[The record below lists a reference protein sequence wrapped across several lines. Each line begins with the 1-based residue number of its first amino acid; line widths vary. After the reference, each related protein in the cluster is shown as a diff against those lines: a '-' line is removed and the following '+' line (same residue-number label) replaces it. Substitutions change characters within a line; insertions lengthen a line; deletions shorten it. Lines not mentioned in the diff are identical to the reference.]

1 LPHVTQLH
9 ADDPRRVG
17 RYRLSGRIEGMPF
30 DEPVYLARTID
41 GSEVTITLVG
51 GDWVADG
58 AARDRFTA
66 EATAARRVA
75 PFCAARILGAG
86 FDGGDAFL
94 VSDYVSGPSL
104 REFVIEEGPWEG
116 DDLQALAIGMAT
128 GLAAIHQAG
137 LVHGEFGPDHVVLGV
152 DGPRVIEYGIT
163 PPYGA
168 ATPAA
173 DLRAWAFTVLYAAA
187 GGPAVPADLEML
199 PEPLRTLATECMST
213 GPGDR
218 PTARSIVLELL
229 GDTDPPAGV
238 LGEGSRRS
246 ARAAA
251 RPEPEPQPRPGPGPR
266 RNPPRRAVTIWWAI
280 GIAVCIAAIAVAVRA
295 AQNGSSPQA
304 ATTKPAP
311 TNQPGGRTSGSD
323 RPRGSPGPTPTIPA
337 LLGGNWAG
345 QVTQTSPAGTVIV
358 NVQMSLTPGTSGG
371 TIHYSGTTTNFSCSD
386 ALSLV
391 SDLGSTLTMNQAT
404 IKGPCQPGQVTLTPG
419 LGGTLQFSFKGQ
431 GGPGQPPPATGRL
444 TKL

>member
-1 LPHVTQLH
+1 LPHLTQLH

-17 RYRLSGRIEGMPF
+17 RYRLSGRIEGMPV
-30 DEPVYLARTID
+30 DGPVYLARTID

-51 GDWVADG
+51 GDWIADG

-66 EATAARRVA
+66 EANAARRVA

-104 REFVIEEGPWEG
+104 REFVTEEGPWEG
-116 DDLQALAIGMAT
+116 HDREALVIGMAT
-128 GLAAIHQAG
+128 GRAAIHQAG

-152 DGPRVIEYGIT
+152 DGPRVVEYGIT

-238 LGEGSRRS
+238 LGEGLRRS
-246 ARAAA
+246 ARVAL
-251 RPEPEPQPRPGPGPR
+251 RPAPEPQPRPGPGPR

-280 GIAVCIAAIAVAVRA
+280 GIAVCIAAIAVAIRA
-295 AQNGSSPQA
+295 AQNQSSPQA

-311 TNQPGGRTSGSD
+311 TSQPGGQSSHSG
-323 RPRGSPGPTPTIPA
+323 RPQGSPKPAPTIPA
-337 LLGGNWAG
+337 ALGGNWSG
-345 QVTQTSPAGTVIV
+345 QVTQNSPAGTVTV
-358 NVQMSLTPGTSGG
+358 NVQMTLASGTSGG
-371 TIHYSGTTTNFSCSD
+371 TIHYSGTTTTFSCAD

-391 SDLGSTLTMNQAT
+391 SDLASTLTMNQAT
-404 IKGPCQPGQVTLTPG
+404 IKGPCQPGQVTLIPG
-419 LGGTLQFSFKGQ
+419 PGNTLQYSFKGL
-431 GGPGQPPPATGRL
+431 GAPPATGTLSRQ
-444 TKL
+444 

>member
-1 LPHVTQLH
+1 
-9 ADDPRRVG
+9 
-17 RYRLSGRIEGMPF
+17 MPF

-104 REFVIEEGPWEG
+104 REFVTEEGPWEG
-116 DDLQALAIGMAT
+116 DDLEALAIGMAT

-246 ARAAA
+246 ARAAV
-251 RPEPEPQPRPGPGPR
+251 RPEPQPRPGPGPR

-280 GIAVCIAAIAVAVRA
+280 GIAVCIAAIAVAIRA
-295 AQNGSSPQA
+295 AQNGTSPQA

-311 TNQPGGRTSGSD
+311 TNQPGGRTSD
-323 RPRGSPGPTPTIPA
+323 RPRGSPKPTPTVPA
-337 LLGGNWAG
+337 ALGGLWAG
-345 QVTQTSPAGTVIV
+345 QVRQNSSGTTVIF
-358 NVQMSLTPGTSGG
+358 NVQMSLTPGTSSG
-371 TIHYSGTTTNFSCSD
+371 TIHYTTISLVTQFSCAD
-386 ALSLV
+386 ALSVV
-391 SDLGSTLTMNQAT
+391 SDLASTLTLNQAR
-404 IKGPCQPGQVTLTPG
+404 INGPCQPGTVTLIPG
-419 LGGTLQFSFKGQ
+419 PGSTLRYIFKGQ
-431 GGPGQPPPATGRL
+431 GGPGVPPATG
-444 TKL
+444 T

>member
-1 LPHVTQLH
+1 LPHVTPLH

-17 RYRLSGRIEGMPF
+17 RYRLSGRIEGMPV
-30 DEPVYLARTID
+30 DGPVYLARTID

-51 GDWVADG
+51 GDWIADA

-66 EATAARRVA
+66 EASAARRVA

-104 REFVIEEGPWEG
+104 REFVTEEGPWHG
-116 DDLQALAIGMAT
+116 RDLEALAIGMAT
-128 GLAAIHQAG
+128 GLAAVHQAG

-152 DGPRVIEYGIT
+152 DGPRVIEFGIT

-187 GGPAVPADLEML
+187 GGPAVPADLETL

-218 PTARSIVLELL
+218 PTARSIVLALL

-238 LGEGSRRS
+238 LGEGSRR
-246 ARAAA
+246 AVRAAVRPA
-251 RPEPEPQPRPGPGPR
+251 PEPEARPGPGPR
-266 RNPPRRAVTIWWAI
+266 RNQHRRAVTIWWAV
-280 GIAVCIAAIAVAVRA
+280 GIAVCIAAIAVAIRA
-295 AQNGSSPQA
+295 AQNQSGPQA

-311 TNQPGGRTSGSD
+311 TNQPSHSD
-323 RPRGSPGPTPTIPA
+323 QPRGSPKPTPTIPA
-337 LLGGNWAG
+337 ALGGNWSG
-345 QVTQTSPAGTVIV
+345 QVTQTSSAGTVIL
-358 NVQMSLTPGTSGG
+358 NVQMSLPQGASAG
-371 TIHYSGTTTNFSCSD
+371 TIHYSGTTTTFSCSD

-391 SDLGSTLTMNQAT
+391 SDLGGTLTMNQAVM
-404 IKGPCQPGQVTLTPG
+404 KGVCQPGQVTLTPG
-419 LGGTLQFSFKGQ
+419 SGSTLRYSFKGQ
-431 GGPGQPPPATGRL
+431 GGTGVPPATGTL
-444 TKL
+444 NKQ

>member
-1 LPHVTQLH
+1 LPHVTPLH

-17 RYRLSGRIEGMPF
+17 RYRLNGRIEGMPF

-66 EATAARRVA
+66 EANAARRVA

-86 FDGGDAFL
+86 FEGGDAFL

-104 REFVIEEGPWEG
+104 REFVTKEGPWEG
-116 DDLQALAIGMAT
+116 HDLEALTIGMAT

-173 DLRAWAFTVLYAAA
+173 DLRAWAYTVLYAAA

-199 PEPLRTLATECMST
+199 AEPLRTLATECMST

-246 ARAAA
+246 ARAAV
-251 RPEPEPQPRPGPGPR
+251 RPEPEPPPRPGPGPR

-280 GIAVCIAAIAVAVRA
+280 GIAVCIAAIAVAIRA
-295 AQNGSSPQA
+295 AQNQSSPQA
-304 ATTKPAP
+304 ATTRPAP
-311 TNQPGGRTSGSD
+311 TEQSGGRTSNSD
-323 RPRGSPGPTPTIPA
+323 RPRGSPTPTPTIPA
-337 LLGGNWAG
+337 ALGGNWSG
-345 QVTQTSPAGTVIV
+345 QVTQNSSGTTVV
-358 NVQMSLTPGTSGG
+358 VTVQMSLTPGTSSG
-371 TIHYSGTTTNFSCSD
+371 TIHYSGTTTKFSCDD

-391 SDLGSTLTMNQAT
+391 SDLASTLTMKQGT
-404 IKGPCQPGQVTLTPG
+404 INGPCQPGQVTLIPG
-419 LGGTLQFSFKGQ
+419 PGSTLLYSFKGE
-431 GGPGQPPPATGRL
+431 GAPPATGTL
-444 TKL
+444 SKL

>member
-1 LPHVTQLH
+1 MPHVTQLH

-17 RYRLSGRIEGMPF
+17 RYRLSGRIEGMPL
-30 DEPVYLARTID
+30 DDPVYLARTID

-51 GDWVADG
+51 GDWIADG

-104 REFVIEEGPWEG
+104 REFVTEEGPWEG
-116 DDLQALAIGMAT
+116 HDLEALAIGMAT

-199 PEPLRTLATECMST
+199 PEPLRTLATECLST

-229 GDTDPPAGV
+229 GDPDPPAGV
-238 LGEGSRRS
+238 LGEGLRRS
-246 ARAAA
+246 ARAAVRPA
-251 RPEPEPQPRPGPGPR
+251 PEPPPRPGPGPR
-266 RNPPRRAVTIWWAI
+266 RNPPRRAVTIWWAV
-280 GIAVCIAAIAVAVRA
+280 GIAVCIVAIAVAIRA
-295 AQNGSSPQA
+295 AQNQSSPQA

-311 TNQPGGRTSGSD
+311 TDQPGGRTSQSG
-323 RPRGSPGPTPTIPA
+323 RPPGSPKPTPTIPA
-337 LLGGNWAG
+337 ALGGNWSG
-345 QVTQTSPAGTVIV
+345 QVTQTSQAGTVIV
-358 NVQMSLTPGTSGG
+358 NVQMSLTPGTSSG
-371 TIHYSGTTTNFSCSD
+371 TIHYSGTTTVFSCAD

-391 SDLGSTLTMNQAT
+391 SDLASTLTMNQAT
-404 IKGPCQPGQVTLTPG
+404 IKGPCQPGQVTLIPG
-419 LGGTLQFSFKGQ
+419 PGNSLQFSFKGQ
-431 GGPGQPPPATGRL
+431 GAPPATGRL
-444 TKL
+444 NKL